1 MLDSL
6 FKKMFV
12 LSTITMMLTL
22 FIVISFSKINRQQEV
37 TKIELDQIIDLQ
49 LCVDL
54 LRSQLWAFKQFGDD
68 ASLEQVEVAQAE
80 LDTKLTAYRSDNI
93 QLDNIQRMNR
103 SLQTLIIQE
112 KSLYFDAQ
120 PLATNKRSAEIS
132 ARGFLHSRYNMIVQN
147 MTEELARVHQRVLN
161 RNTKGLRDVMSTA
174 AAWLII
180 CSILVSMTAWLILFR
195 FKSGAEAMKA
205 AILDLAK
212 GQLDTKVEAVKMD
225 SEFRVIAS
233 FFNQMTVSLCH
244 STVTKKELEEEVLR
258 QTQQLKHKQEQL
270 LFLSEHDPLTNL
282 VNRRAFDKQL
292 ESAIVKA
299 NRTGCKLALLFI
311 DLDDFKEI
319 NDTYG
324 HDAGDFVLIKVAERL
339 VECVR
344 ESDFVGRLGG
354 DEFVVCLDLLNDFDI
369 VPMKVEQIKSAINE
383 PIVFDERSLRVGASV
398 GVSQF
403 PDHTKNKEALVCLA
417 DEAMY
422 LSKRSKPSNCEESV
436 AGQNESAENE
446 ADGDDNVVNL
456 VCRNK

>member
-6 FKKMFV
+6 FKKMFI
-12 LSTITMMLTL
+12 LSTTTMMLTL
-22 FIVISFSKINRQQEV
+22 FIVISFSKINTQQNV
-37 TKIELDQIIDLQ
+37 TKSELDQIIDLQ

-54 LRSQLWAFKQFGDD
+54 LRSQLWVFKQFGDD
-68 ASLEQVEVAQAE
+68 SSLTQVELAQAE
-80 LDTKLTAYRSDNI
+80 LDTKLTAYKNSNI

-103 SLQTLIIQE
+103 SLYTLIIQE
-112 KSLYFDAQ
+112 KELKSSSEIDLV
-120 PLATNKRSAEIS
+120 SASQANIN
-132 ARGFLHSRYNMIVQN
+132 ARGLLHSRYNMIVQN
-147 MTEELARVHQRVLN
+147 MTEELVYVHQTVLN
-161 RNTKGLRDVMSTA
+161 RNNAILQSVMSTA

-180 CSILVSMTAWLILFR
+180 CSILVSVTAWLILFR
-195 FKSGAEAMKA
+195 FKAGAEAMKT
-205 AILDLAK
+205 AILGLAK

-233 FFNQMTVSLCH
+233 FFNQMTVSLRH
-244 STVTKKELEEEVLR
+244 STVTKQELEEEVVR

-270 LFLSEHDPLTNL
+270 IFLSEHDPLTNL

-299 NRTGCKLALLFI
+299 NRTQCKLALLFI
-311 DLDDFKEI
+311 DLDDFKCI

-324 HDAGDFVLIKVAERL
+324 HDAGDFVLIQIAERL
-339 VECVR
+339 SGCIR

-369 VPMKVEQIKSAINE
+369 VPIKVAQISQAINE
-383 PIVFDERSLRVGASV
+383 PIVFNERELHVGASI

-403 PDHTKNKEALVCLA
+403 PDQTKSKDALICLA

-422 LSKRSKPSNCEESV
+422 NTKKVKDSSCKEQRKTCSGAESNSGE
-436 AGQNESAENE
+436 
-446 ADGDDNVVNL
+446 NVVNL

>member
-120 PLATNKRSAEIS
+120 PSATNQLSAEIS

-161 RNTKGLRDVMSTA
+161 RNTQGLRDVMSTA

-282 VNRRAFDKQL
+282 VNR
-292 ESAIVKA
+292 
-299 NRTGCKLALLFI
+299 T
-311 DLDDFKEI
+311 
-319 NDTYG
+319 
-324 HDAGDFVLIKVAERL
+324 
-339 VECVR
+339 CV
-344 ESDFVGRLGG
+344 
-354 DEFVVCLDLLNDFDI
+354 
-369 VPMKVEQIKSAINE
+369 
-383 PIVFDERSLRVGASV
+383 
-398 GVSQF
+398 
-403 PDHTKNKEALVCLA
+403 
-417 DEAMY
+417 
-422 LSKRSKPSNCEESV
+422 
-436 AGQNESAENE
+436 
-446 ADGDDNVVNL
+446 
-456 VCRNK
+456 